1 MAQIAQVEVGSRMVE
16 QIKPWVDLITWQV
29 VALLGGIA
37 LLPAVYDLL
46 KRVRSLKLAGGEA
59 VIDPEEVKKIENDAS
74 SRAEAET
81 PAQAAEQ
88 VEKLQDEQPGTAE
101 RRLEKIL
108 QAWAR
113 IQKLARDKA
122 RRFGGQDSRAVIP
135 NLTILAKQFP
145 DSFSLEDVAWAQ
157 ELRDQLKGYQGNL
170 SELTASAYRGFAISA
185 GRLAKRI
192 QLIPDG

>member
-46 KRVRSLKLAGGEA
+46 KRVRSPKLAGGEA

>member
-122 RRFGGQDSRAVIP
+122 KRFGGQDSRAVIP